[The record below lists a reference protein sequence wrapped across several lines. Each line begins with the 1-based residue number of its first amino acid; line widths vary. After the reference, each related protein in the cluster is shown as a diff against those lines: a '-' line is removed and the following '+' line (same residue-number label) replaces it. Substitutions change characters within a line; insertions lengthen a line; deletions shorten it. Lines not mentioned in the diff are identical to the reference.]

1 MTTQERL
8 FSMQD
13 LKYRDFH
20 AGLCPTL
27 DANTIIGVRTPQLRS
42 LAKEIR
48 KAGEDATFLK
58 TLPHQYYEENQIHA
72 FLISEERDFDIA
84 LREVNRFL
92 PYVDNW
98 ATCDALRPKVF
109 AKNHARLIFQV
120 KAWLS
125 AQAPYTIRFGIEML
139 MVHFLDAD
147 FQAEYLERVSKIRS
161 DEYYVNMMV
170 AWYFATALAKQY
182 EAALPYLTENR
193 LDIWV
198 HNKTIQKARE
208 SYRIAGSQK
217 TFLNSLKRKTG

>member
-1 MTTQERL
+1 MTIQKRL
-8 FSMQD
+8 FAMQD

-27 DANTIIGVRTPQLRS
+27 DANTIIGVRTPILRG
-42 LAKEIR
+42 LAKEIH
-48 KAGEDATFLK
+48 KAGEDAAFLEN
-58 TLPHQYYEENQIHA
+58 LPHPYYEENQIHA

-92 PYVDNW
+92 PYIDNW

-109 AKNHARLIFQV
+109 IKNRARLIPQV
-120 KAWLS
+120 EQWLS
-125 AQAPYTIRFGIEML
+125 SPEPYTIRFGIEML

-147 FQAEYLERVSKIRS
+147 FRPEYLERVSRVRS
-161 DEYYVNMMV
+161 EEYYVNMMI
-170 AWYFATALAKQY
+170 AWFFATALAKQY

-193 LDIWV
+193 LDTWV

-217 TFLNSLKRKTG
+217 TFLNTLKRK

>member
-1 MTTQERL
+1 MTIQEQL
-8 FSMQD
+8 LSMQD

-27 DANTIIGVRTPQLRS
+27 EANTIIGVRTPLLRS
-42 LAKEIR
+42 LAREIR
-48 KAGEDATFLK
+48 KAGENVVFLE
-58 TLPHQYYEENQIHA
+58 TLPHRYYEENQIHA

-109 AKNHARLIFQV
+109 AKNRTRLVSQV
-120 KAWLS
+120 EDWLS
-125 AQAPYTIRFGIEML
+125 SQEPYTVRFGIEML

-147 FQAEYLERVSKIRS
+147 FRVEYLERVSKIRS
-161 DEYYVNMMV
+161 NEYYVNMMI
-170 AWYFATALAKQY
+170 AWFFATALAKQY

-208 SYRIAGSQK
+208 SYRIAGTQK
-217 TFLNSLKRKTG
+217 TFLNTLKRKQF

>member
-1 MTTQERL
+1 MTIQERL
-8 FSMQD
+8 FAMQD

-27 DANTIIGVRTPQLRS
+27 DANTIIGVRTPILRG

-48 KAGEDATFLK
+48 KAGEDAAFLEN
-58 TLPHQYYEENQIHA
+58 LPHPYYEENQIHA

-92 PYVDNW
+92 PYIDNW

-109 AKNHARLIFQV
+109 IKNRTRLILQV
-120 KAWLS
+120 EQWLS
-125 AQAPYTIRFGIEML
+125 SPEPYTIRFGIEML

-147 FQAEYLERVSKIRS
+147 FRPEYLERVSRIRS
-161 DEYYVNMMV
+161 EEYYVNMMI
-170 AWYFATALAKQY
+170 AWFFATALAKQY

-193 LDIWV
+193 LDTWV

-217 TFLNSLKRKTG
+217 TFLNTLKRK

>member
-1 MTTQERL
+1 MTIQERL

-27 DANTIIGVRTPQLRS
+27 DANTIIGVRTPILRG

-48 KAGEDATFLK
+48 KTGEDATFLK
-58 TLPHQYYEENQIHA
+58 NLPHPYYEENQIHA

-92 PYVDNW
+92 PYIDNW
-98 ATCDALRPKVF
+98 ATCDALRPKAFV
-109 AKNHARLIFQV
+109 KNRTRLIPQLEV
-120 KAWLS
+120 WLS
-125 AQAPYTIRFGIEML
+125 SQEPYTIRFGIEML

-147 FQAEYLERVSKIRS
+147 FRPEYLERVSRIRS
-161 DEYYVNMMV
+161 GEYYVNMMI
-170 AWYFATALAKQY
+170 AWFFATALAKQY
-182 EAALPYLTENR
+182 ETVLPYLTENR

-217 TFLNSLKRKTG
+217 TFLNTLKRK